1 MKSKLFVANILVF
14 ILGMSLVAYK
24 KHMDKPEPV
33 RPIIEQP
40 SNPTTPIPPKPEKPN
55 PQIGNKMPA
64 YLDYEGTIAQLKQ
77 WNKEA
82 PTLTE
87 VGTYGKSSRGKDLY
101 YIRVHGDDGNNNPV
115 VLTTACIHGN
125 EPLSASTVM
134 CYIGTMLDGYGE
146 DEEITK
152 LIDSRDFY
160 FVPVVSPDSYPNSR
174 HVDGVDPNRNFPSPS
189 NPDRKSVAPV
199 QAIQDLFK
207 KIKPKAVISG
217 HTWGR
222 VYLIPHGDTM
232 SKCANH
238 DDYVPIMDKM
248 KELSNYRWIRACEMY
263 TAGGGLNNPPIRT
276 WGLEGYGTPIYGTE
290 VDWYYRNGAA
300 AIVME
305 FGTHQRVPSVSD
317 IQVEYQRTFK
327 AVLHFYEKA
336 PLMPIRN

>member
-1 MKSKLFVANILVF
+1 MKSKLIIANILVF
-14 ILGMSLVAYK
+14 ILGMSLIAYK
-24 KHMDKPEPV
+24 KHTDKT
-33 RPIIEQP
+33 EQP
-40 SNPTTPIPPKPEKPN
+40 APPVVEQPFNPTTPLPPKPEKPN
-55 PQIGNKMPA
+55 PQISNKMPS
-64 YLDYEGTIAQLKQ
+64 YLDYEGTVAQLKK
-77 WNKEA
+77 WNQEA

-101 YIRVHGDDGNNNPV
+101 YIRVHGDDGDNNDPV

-134 CYIGTMLDGYGE
+134 CYIGTMLDAYGE

-152 LIDSRDFY
+152 LIDTRDFY
-160 FVPVVSPDSYPNSR
+160 FVPVVSPDSYPHSR
-174 HVDGVDPNRNFPSPS
+174 HVDGVDPNRDFPSPS
-189 NPDRKSVAPV
+189 NPSKRSVPPV
-199 QAIQDLFK
+199 RAVQELFQ

-217 HTWGR
+217 HTYGR
-222 VYLIPHGDTM
+222 VYLIPYGDTM
-232 SKCANH
+232 SNCPNYN
-238 DDYVPIMDKM
+238 DYKPIMDQM
-248 KELSNYRWIRACEMY
+248 KDLSNYRWIRACDMY
-263 TAGGGLNNPPIRT
+263 SSDGRRVY
-276 WGLEGYGTPIYGTE
+276 GLERYGRPIYGTE

-336 PLMPIRN
+336 PLMQIRN